1 MLGFGAVGEH
11 ALGQIKSQYSVAS
24 VVLGVSG
31 TGAVGTLA
39 PTTGLVP
46 AVYGVGSAGLI
57 QASTLQVSPRR
68 VLANALRR
76 LRTLSPRDSQPM

>member
-11 ALGQIKSQYSVAS
+11 ALGQVKSQYSAS
-24 VVLGVSG
+24 SILIGVSG
-31 TGAVGTLA
+31 AGSAGIVSPLTGGI
-39 PTTGLVP
+39 P

-57 QASTLQVSPRR
+57 QGSTLGANPRR
-68 VLANALRR
+68 LLANALRR